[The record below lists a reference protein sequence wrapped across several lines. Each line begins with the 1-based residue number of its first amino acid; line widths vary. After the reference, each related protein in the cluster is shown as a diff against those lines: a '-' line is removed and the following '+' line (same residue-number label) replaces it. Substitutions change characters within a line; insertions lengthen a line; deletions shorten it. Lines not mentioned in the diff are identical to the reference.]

1 MYKAD
6 KGIVITNNTFTQAA
20 IELAKANN
28 IELVDGGKIEEY
40 KKQILSKIQEKN
52 MEIDRNRLRLDL
64 ENYFGTA
71 QILMSSRQITSCR

>member
-40 KKQILSKIQEKN
+40 KKQILSKI
-52 MEIDRNRLRLDL
+52 
-64 ENYFGTA
+64 
-71 QILMSSRQITSCR
+71 